1 MSVNDKISTGPRP
14 ASLRR
19 CEACRPM
26 RLHPPA
32 PAGTTAVAG
41 HQHGEAV
48 EDGLEFIVIATA
60 AKLRS
65 LATVEK
71 ARRAAEYGKVLGG
84 LAHPAAGG
92 KKSVFP
98 VPFLKAYRTMCLTP
112 KPEFRRVLEE
122 IRELQL
128 AA

>member
-1 MSVNDKISTGPRP
+1 MTVNDNIPAAPRP
-14 ASLRR
+14 ASRR
-19 CEACRPM
+19 RGEAGGAIG
-26 RLHPPA
+26 LHPPA
-32 PAGTTAVAG
+32 SASAAAVAG

-48 EDGLEFIVIATA
+48 EDGLELAVVGPA
-60 AKLRS
+60 AKLS
-65 LATVEK
+65 CLAAVEK
-71 ARRAAEYGKVLGG
+71 TGGSAEHGQILRRLADPAPGG
-84 LAHPAAGG
+84 EQP
-92 KKSVFP
+92 VFP